1 MFDLVTSAQNVEV
14 VALLKNCKDVET
26 TKFVPQVLEMADLV
40 DYQEGS
46 VVSRTI
52 LDKKA
57 GSVTLFAFDQGE
69 GLSEHTAPYDAL
81 VYMMDG
87 TAEVRIEGKQF
98 LLKKGEFVVMPANKP
113 HAVRAVE
120 RFKMILIM
128 VHA

>member
-1 MFDLVTSAQNVEV
+1 
-14 VALLKNCKDVET
+14 
-26 TKFVPQVLEMADLV
+26 MADLV

-57 GSVTLFAFDQGE
+57 GSITLFAFDQGE

-87 TAEVRIEGKQF
+87 TAEVRIEEKQF